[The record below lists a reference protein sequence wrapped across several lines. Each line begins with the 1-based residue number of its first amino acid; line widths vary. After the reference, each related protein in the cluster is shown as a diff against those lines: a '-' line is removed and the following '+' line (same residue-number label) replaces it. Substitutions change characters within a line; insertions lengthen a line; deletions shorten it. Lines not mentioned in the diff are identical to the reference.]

1 MHYPGNN
8 TVPRANFS
16 APTFQVVYVFRRAV
30 FALSTGPLD
39 GMADK
44 KFRGIGQ
51 VNVTIDRH

>member
-16 APTFQVVYVFRRAV
+16 VPTFQVVYVFRRAV
-30 FALSTGPLD
+30 FALSN

-44 KFRGIGQ
+44 FFRGISQ

>member
-16 APTFQVVYVFRRAV
+16 APTFQV
-30 FALSTGPLD
+30 D

-44 KFRGIGQ
+44 KFRGLSQ